1 MKFEV
6 KKDNRVIMQTE
17 QKGCIPD
24 RAERD
29 ILRKAGYK
37 LYIDGKMYKERNMK
51 DTIKSPQVREAS
63 QEEQMDGQM
72 SLI

>member
-6 KKDNRVIMQTE
+6 KRGSVTIMQTE
-17 QKGCIPD
+17 QESCIPD
-24 RAERD
+24 KEQRD

-37 LYIDGKMYKERNMK
+37 LYMDGKAYKEK
-51 DTIKSPQVREAS
+51 TTKSTIKRPQVETEP
-63 QEEQMDGQM
+63 QEEPMDGQM